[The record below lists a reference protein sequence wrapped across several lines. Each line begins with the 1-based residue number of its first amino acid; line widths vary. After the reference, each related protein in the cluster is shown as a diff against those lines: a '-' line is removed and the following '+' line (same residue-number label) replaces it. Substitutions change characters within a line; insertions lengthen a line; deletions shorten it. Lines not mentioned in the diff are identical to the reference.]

1 MTRLVLILAACFCA
15 GTISAQ
21 ELRFSEIFGSGMV
34 LQRETEIELRGVCAP
49 GESVSVS
56 TSWLSG
62 KLRTYAGED
71 GRWSVSMQTP
81 EASFEPQSIA
91 AKSGRETAVL
101 EDVLI
106 GDVWFVGGQS
116 NMQMNFRGNPDQPV
130 NRAQEILLDAPNPSI
145 RLFRV
150 NNSWSL
156 EPSDEMATDSGWTYA
171 DPENI
176 KEFSVAGYV
185 FGLRIQRI
193 LDIPIGLVQ
202 SAHGGST
209 AEAWIDRETLEE
221 FGEFDL
227 DLDALVLISE
237 LDTAGRTVS
246 VSAYSQKPLSVDM
259 KEAISG
265 NVNNAVEEYRLASYD
280 IKGLKKI
287 LEEVRVDI
295 PVSTYTMDDSGQ
307 EKITSSEVYMI
318 ISLVLSVIIYMFIA
332 MFSAMVMQSVIE
344 EKSTR
349 VVEVLISS
357 VNSLELMFG
366 KIIGVAAVALTQF
379 FLWIVLT
386 AVIVLGVSPFIGMD
400 TITASATI
408 QGDQMTQM
416 AEGLGVDPSM
426 MGPAGMTSGTEMLSV
441 TSDSELSTIMAT
453 LAGLNYGEILLSF
466 IIYFVLGYLL
476 YASLFAA
483 IGSAVENEA
492 DTQQL
497 QMPVTIPLLLAF
509 FIAFYAFKAPDS
521 QVVFW
526 GSIIPF
532 TSPIVMLARIP
543 FGVPF
548 WELALSIGL
557 LLVTFVAMAYVSA
570 KIYKVGILMYGKKT
584 TFRDLYKWLKQK

>member
-1 MTRLVLILAACFCA
+1 MDFRIVNVIIAREYLTKVRKKSFLLTTFLGPVFFAALCILPSLIMLMAEDKGKRVGVVDQSGIVMPYLVD
-15 GTISAQ
+15 
-21 ELRFSEIFGSGMV
+21 SE
-34 LQRETEIELRGVCAP
+34 
-49 GESVSVS
+49 
-56 TSWLSG
+56 
-62 KLRTYAGED
+62 
-71 GRWSVSMQTP
+71 QTD
-81 EASFEPQSIA
+81 FMDF
-91 AKSGRETAVL
+91 SGR
-101 EDVLI
+101 
-106 GDVWFVGGQS
+106 
-116 NMQMNFRGNPDQPV
+116 PV
-130 NRAQEILLDAPNPSI
+130 DSLK
-145 RLFRV
+145 
-150 NNSWSL
+150 NS
-156 EPSDEMATDSGWTYA
+156 Y
-171 DPENI
+171 
-176 KEFSVAGYV
+176 
-185 FGLRIQRI
+185 
-193 LDIPIGLVQ
+193 
-202 SAHGGST
+202 
-209 AEAWIDRETLEE
+209 
-221 FGEFDL
+221 FDL
-227 DLDALVLISE
+227 DLDALVLISG
-237 LDTAGRTVS
+237 LDTVSRTVS

-259 KEAISG
+259 KETLSR
-265 NVNNAVEEYRLASYD
+265 NVANAVEEYRLESYD
-280 IKGLKKI
+280 IKGLRQI
-287 LEEVRVDI
+287 LEDVRVDI
-295 PVSTYTMDDSGQ
+295 PVATYTMDASGQ
-307 EKITSSEVYMI
+307 EKITSSEVYMA

-357 VNSLELMFG
+357 VDSLELMFG

-386 AVIVLGVSPFIGMD
+386 AVIVLGVSPFVGMD
-400 TITASATI
+400 TLAASTAAMS
-408 QGDQMTQM
+408 MTPEM
-416 AEGLGVDPSM
+416 NVMPDVS
-426 MGPAGMTSGTEMLSV
+426 TSGELAAVMSTLS
-441 TSDSELSTIMAT
+441 S
-453 LAGLNYGEILLSF
+453 LNYGEILLSF
-466 IIYFVLGYLL
+466 LIYFVLGYLL

-557 LLVTFVAMAYVSA
+557 LLVTFIAMAYVSA

>member
-1 MTRLVLILAACFCA
+1 MDFRIVNVIIAREYLTKVRKKSFLLTTFLGPVFFAALCILPSLIMLMAEDK
-15 GTISAQ
+15 GKRVGVVDQSGIVMPYMVD
-21 ELRFSEIFGSGMV
+21 SE
-34 LQRETEIELRGVCAP
+34 
-49 GESVSVS
+49 
-56 TSWLSG
+56 
-62 KLRTYAGED
+62 
-71 GRWSVSMQTP
+71 QTD
-81 EASFEPQSIA
+81 FMDF
-91 AKSGRETAVL
+91 SGR
-101 EDVLI
+101 
-106 GDVWFVGGQS
+106 
-116 NMQMNFRGNPDQPV
+116 PV
-130 NRAQEILLDAPNPSI
+130 DSLK
-145 RLFRV
+145 
-150 NNSWSL
+150 NS
-156 EPSDEMATDSGWTYA
+156 Y
-171 DPENI
+171 
-176 KEFSVAGYV
+176 
-185 FGLRIQRI
+185 
-193 LDIPIGLVQ
+193 
-202 SAHGGST
+202 
-209 AEAWIDRETLEE
+209 
-221 FGEFDL
+221 FDL
-227 DLDALVLISE
+227 DLDALVLISG
-237 LDTAGRTVS
+237 LDTVSRTVS

-259 KEAISG
+259 KETLSRTVA
-265 NVNNAVEEYRLASYD
+265 NAVEEYRLESYD
-280 IKGLKKI
+280 IKGLRQI
-287 LEEVRVDI
+287 LEDVRVDI
-295 PVSTYTMDDSGQ
+295 PVATYTMDASGQ
-307 EKITSSEVYMI
+307 EKITSSEVYMA

-357 VNSLELMFG
+357 VDSLELMFG

-386 AVIVLGVSPFIGMD
+386 AVIVLGVSPFVGMD
-400 TITASATI
+400 TLAASTAAMS
-408 QGDQMTQM
+408 MTPEM
-416 AEGLGVDPSM
+416 NVMPDVS
-426 MGPAGMTSGTEMLSV
+426 TSGELAAVMSTLS
-441 TSDSELSTIMAT
+441 S
-453 LAGLNYGEILLSF
+453 LNYGEILLSF
-466 IIYFVLGYLL
+466 LIYFVLGYLL

-557 LLVTFVAMAYVSA
+557 LLVTFIAMAYVSA